1 MIRKQRDGV
10 YILLR
15 RRSQRLRRVLGE
27 LRNCKRVLLFSNL
40 VSSFFCLKRF
50 TVNLSFVKSFYKET
64 FYFKN
69 VNFIKNKFFVILLF
83 PNFVNFGE
91 NQYLRN
97 FPLKTH
103 LRKLIP
109 RKKVFRIH
117 LPKLMRDIHLHSY
130 LLDFVIFQ

>member
-27 LRNCKRVLLFSNL
+27 LSNCKRVLLFSKL
-40 VSSFFCLKRF
+40 VSSFFCMKPF
-50 TVNLSFVKSFYKET
+50 TANLSFVKSFYKEA

-69 VNFIKNKFFVILLF
+69 VNFIKNKFFVVLLF

-109 RKKVFRIH
+109 GKKVFRIH
-117 LPKLMRDIHLHSY
+117 LPKLMRDSHLNSH